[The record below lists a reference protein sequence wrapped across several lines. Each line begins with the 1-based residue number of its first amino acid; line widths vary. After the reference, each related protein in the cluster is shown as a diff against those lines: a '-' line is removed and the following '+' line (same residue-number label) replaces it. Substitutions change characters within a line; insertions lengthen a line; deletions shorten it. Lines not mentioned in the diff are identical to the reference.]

1 MIKRLLLLCTLLF
14 AVTGLFAQATGFV
27 KGTITTSDGKPAA
40 NVTVLIEQ
48 TKWGAISNE
57 KGEYLIKNVR
67 PGAWN
72 LKVSAVSVITQVK
85 QITVGAGETV
95 NADFVLSANSA
106 QLQEVTVSSRGPVK
120 ESNIVAKM
128 PLKNLENAQVY
139 NVVSAELLKQQNI
152 TTYDDA
158 MRNVPG
164 ISRTWES
171 TGRAGDGAAYFSLR
185 GFDAQPAL
193 TNGFPGLVSGNLEA
207 ANVESIEVIKGP
219 SGTLFGGS
227 FYAYGGII
235 NTITKKPY
243 HTFGGEVAY
252 TFGSYGLNRI
262 TADVNTPLSKT
273 EKIAL
278 RVNTAYHT
286 ENSFQDAGFK
296 KSFFISPALSY
307 EVNDRLS
314 FSLMAEILQEERA
327 VAPVFF
333 HSDRVSPL
341 IFKNIEQLG
350 LNDKLSFTSND
361 LTIRNPRFNVQGI
374 MTYKL
379 SDVWTSQTVV
389 SRAQVRSDGYYSY
402 IWDNDGVDEWFEHY
416 IHNENQTTAT
426 TDVQQNFNAD
436 FKIGSLRNRLLA
448 GLDYYGRKIVDN
460 GGGWGVIRQVT
471 PWGDARD
478 VDPNNPVYL
487 TRASVDNMLAGLD
500 PAIGANI
507 ENYSYSAYVSDV
519 LNITPALNVM
529 ASLRADYFHTP
540 GDGKKETTG
549 DNFDQFALSPK
560 FGIVYQPVL
569 NKVSVFANYMNTFI
583 NVSPTEVW
591 AEDPA
596 DNTWKPTGN
605 YMAMKPE
612 QANQWEAGVK
622 TDLFDNKLQAMV
634 SYYDIR
640 VSNRTLYPPNRT
652 AFQGGK
658 AGSKGFEVEVTAQ
671 PVHGL
676 NILAG
681 FSHNKT
687 EVLEGEGTDFYA
699 EKGRVI
705 GGQGPQDLA
714 NLWATYKFSNGSL
727 RNFGLGIGGNYA
739 GEYLVIDNSVTG
751 QFFLPSYALLNAS
764 VFYNADHFRFTFNMN
779 NLTNEQYYIG
789 YWSVNP
795 QKRRNF
801 ACSFAYKF

>member
-1 MIKRLLLLCTLLF
+1 MIKRLFLLCTFLF
-14 AVTGLFAQATGFV
+14 AAAALFAQSTGFV
-27 KGTITTSDGKPAA
+27 KGAVTTSDGQPAV
-40 NVTVLIEQ
+40 NVTVQIEQ

-67 PGAWN
+67 AGSWN
-72 LKVSAVSVITQVK
+72 LRVSAIGVATEIK
-85 QITVGAGETV
+85 QITVSAGETAEV
-95 NADFVLSANSA
+95 DFVLNANAA
-106 QLQEVTVSSRGPVK
+106 QLQEITVSSRGPVK
-120 ESNIVAKM
+120 ESDIVAKM
-128 PLKNLENAQVY
+128 PLKNLENPQVY

-193 TNGFPGLVSGNLEA
+193 TNGLPGLVSGNLDP
-207 ANVESIEVIKGP
+207 ANVEAIEVIKGP
-219 SGTLFGGS
+219 SGTLFGGA
-227 FYAYGGII
+227 FYSYGGII

-262 TADVNTPLSKT
+262 TADINTPLSKT

-286 ENSFQDAGFK
+286 ENSFQDAGYK
-296 KSFFISPALSY
+296 KSFFFAPALNY
-307 EVNDRLS
+307 EANDRLS
-314 FSLMAEILQEERA
+314 FSLQVEILQEERS

-333 HSDRVSPL
+333 HSDRFSPL
-341 IFKNIEQLG
+341 DFKNIEELR
-350 LNDKLSFTSND
+350 LDPKLSFTSND
-361 LTIRNPRFNVQGI
+361 LSIRNPRFNVQSQMI
-374 MTYKL
+374 YKL

-389 SRAQVRSDGYYSY
+389 SRASIKSDGYYSY
-402 IWDNDGVDEWFEHY
+402 IWDDASGDEWFEHY
-416 IHNENQTTAT
+416 IHNENQSTST
-426 TDVQQNFNAD
+426 TDIQQNFNAD
-436 FKIGSLRNRLLA
+436 FKIGSLRNRLLV
-448 GLDYYGRKIVDN
+448 GLEFYGRKIVDN

-471 PWGDARD
+471 PWGDTRD
-478 VDPNNPVYL
+478 VDPDNPLYL
-487 TRASVDNMLAGLD
+487 TRASVDQMLSGLD
-500 PAIGANI
+500 PAIGSNI
-507 ENYSYSAYVSDV
+507 ENYSYSAYASDV
-519 LNITPALNVM
+519 LNITPALSVM
-529 ASLRADYFHTP
+529 ASLRADYFYTP
-540 GDGKKETTG
+540 GDGKEETK
-549 DNFDQFALSPK
+549 DDEFDQLALSPK

-569 NKVSVFANYMNTFI
+569 NKVSIFANYMNTFV
-583 NVSPTEVW
+583 NVSPTDIW
-591 AEDPA
+591 AP
-596 DNTWKPTGN
+596 DNNNTLQPTGN
-605 YMAMKPE
+605 YKALKPE

-622 TDLFDNKLQAMV
+622 TDLFGNKLQAMV

-640 VSNRTLYPPNRT
+640 VSNRTLYPPAGT
-652 AFQGGK
+652 AYQGGE

-681 FSHNKT
+681 YSHNKT
-687 EVLEGEGTDFYA
+687 EVLEGIGNDFYA

-739 GEYLVIDNSVTG
+739 GEYLVIDNSATG
-751 QFFLPSYALLNAS
+751 QFFLPSYALLNGS
-764 VFYNADHFRFTFNMN
+764 VFYNADHFRFTLNVN
-779 NLTNEQYYIG
+779 NITNEQYYIG

-795 QKRRNF
+795 QRKRNF
-801 ACSFAYKF
+801 AASFAYRF

>member
-1 MIKRLLLLCTLLF
+1 MIKRLLLLCTFLF
-14 AVTGLFAQATGFV
+14 AATALSAQSTGFV
-27 KGTITTSDGKPAA
+27 KGAVTTSDGQPAV
-40 NVTVLIEQ
+40 NVTVQIEQ

-67 PGAWN
+67 AGSWS
-72 LKVSAVSVITQVK
+72 LRVSAIGVATEIKQV
-85 QITVGAGETV
+85 TVGAGQTAEV
-95 NADFVLSANSA
+95 DFVLNANAA
-106 QLQEVTVSSRGPVK
+106 QLQEITVSSRGPIK

-128 PLKNLENAQVY
+128 PLKNLENPQVY

-193 TNGFPGLVSGNLEA
+193 TNGLPGLVSGNLDPANIEA
-207 ANVESIEVIKGP
+207 VEVIKGP
-219 SGTLFGGS
+219 SGTLFGGA
-227 FYAYGGII
+227 FYSYGGII

-243 HTFGGEVAY
+243 HSFGGEVAY

-262 TADVNTPLSKT
+262 TADINTPLSKT

-286 ENSFQDAGFK
+286 ENSFQDAGYK
-296 KSFFISPALSY
+296 KSFFFAPALSY

-314 FSLMAEILQEERA
+314 FSLQAEILQEERS

-333 HSDRVSPL
+333 HSDRFSPL
-341 IFKNIEQLG
+341 DFKNIEELR
-350 LNDKLSFTSND
+350 LDPKLSFTSND
-361 LTIRNPRFNVQGI
+361 LSIRNPRFNVQGQMI
-374 MTYKL
+374 YKL

-389 SRAQVRSDGYYSY
+389 SRASIKSDGYYSY
-402 IWDNDGVDEWFEHY
+402 IWDDASGDEWFEHY
-416 IHNENQTTAT
+416 IHNENQSTST
-426 TDVQQNFNAD
+426 TDIQQNFNAD
-436 FKIGSLRNRLLA
+436 FKIGSLRNRLLI
-448 GLDYYGRKIVDN
+448 GLDFYGRKIVDN

-471 PWGDARD
+471 PWGDTRD
-478 VDPNNPVYL
+478 PDPDNPVYL
-487 TRASVDNMLAGLD
+487 TRASVDQLLSGLD
-500 PAIGANI
+500 PAIGSNI
-507 ENYSYSAYVSDV
+507 ENYSYSAYASDV
-519 LNITPALNVM
+519 LNITPALSVM
-529 ASLRADYFHTP
+529 ASLRADYFYTP
-540 GDGKKETTG
+540 GDDKEETK
-549 DNFDQFALSPK
+549 DDEFDQLALSPK
-560 FGIVYQPVL
+560 FGIVYQPIL
-569 NKVSVFANYMNTFI
+569 NKVSVFANYMNTFV
-583 NVSPTEVW
+583 NVSPTEIW
-591 AEDPA
+591 AP
-596 DNTWKPTGN
+596 DNNNTMQPTGN
-605 YMAMKPE
+605 YKALKPE

-640 VSNRTLYPPNRT
+640 VSNRTLYPPAGT
-652 AFQGGK
+652 AYQGGK

-681 FSHNKT
+681 YSHNKT
-687 EVLEGEGTDFYA
+687 EVLEGIGTDFYA

-739 GEYLVIDNSVTG
+739 GEYLVIDNSATG

-764 VFYNADHFRFTFNMN
+764 VFYNADHFRFTLNVN
-779 NLTNEQYYIG
+779 NITNEQYYIG

-795 QKRRNF
+795 QRKRNF
-801 ACSFAYKF
+801 ACSFAYRF

>member
-14 AVTGLFAQATGFV
+14 SVTAIFAQNAFV

-40 NVTVLIEQ
+40 NVTVMIEQ

-72 LKVSAVSVITQVK
+72 LKVSAIAVASQTK
-85 QITVGAGETV
+85 QISVAAGETLQ
-95 NADFVLSANSA
+95 ADFVLNTSSA
-106 QLQEVTVSSRGPVK
+106 QLQEVIISTKGPVK
-120 ESNIVAKM
+120 ENNIVAKM
-128 PLKNLENAQVY
+128 PLKNLENPQVY
-139 NVVSAELLKQQNI
+139 NTVSAELMKQQNI

-193 TNGFPGLVSGNLEA
+193 TNGLPGMVSGNLDP
-207 ANVESIEVIKGP
+207 ANVEAIEVIKGP
-219 SGTLFGGS
+219 SGTLFGGA
-227 FYAYGGII
+227 FYSYGGII

-243 HTFGGEVAY
+243 HSFGGEVAY

-262 TADVNTPLSKT
+262 TADINTPLSKT

-286 ENSFQDAGFK
+286 ENTFQDAGFK
-296 KSFFISPALSY
+296 KSFFVAPALSY

-314 FSLMAEILQEERA
+314 FSLMAEIYQEERS

-333 HSDRVSPL
+333 HSDRVTPL
-341 IFKNIEQLG
+341 VFKNIQELG

-361 LTIRNPRFNVQGI
+361 LTIRNPRFNIQGQ
-374 MTYKL
+374 MVYKL

-389 SRAQVRSDGYYSY
+389 SRAQVKSDGYYSY
-402 IWDNDGVDEWFEHY
+402 IWDGAGGDEWFEHY
-416 IHNENQTTAT
+416 IHNENQTTYT
-426 TDVQQNFNAD
+426 TDIQQNFNAD
-436 FKIGSLRNRLLA
+436 FKIGSLRNRLLV
-448 GLDYYGRKIVDN
+448 GLDYYGRKVIDN

-471 PWGDARD
+471 PWGDSRD
-478 VDPNNPVYL
+478 IDPDNPVYL
-487 TRASVDNMLAGLD
+487 TRASVDNMLSGLD
-500 PAIGANI
+500 PMIGSNI
-507 ENYSYSAYVSDV
+507 DNYSYSAYVSDV
-519 LNITPALNVM
+519 LNITPALSVM
-529 ASLRADYFHTP
+529 ASLRADYFYTP
-540 GDGKKETTG
+540 GDGDDATEG
-549 DNFDQFALSPK
+549 DEYDQFALSPK
-560 FGIVYQPVL
+560 FGIVYQPIL
-569 NKVSVFANYMNTFI
+569 NKLSVFANYMNAFI
-583 NVSPTEVW
+583 NVAPQQNFNSPQYQ
-591 AEDPA
+591 AF
-596 DNTWKPTGN
+596 
-605 YMAMKPE
+605 KPE

-622 TDLFDNKLQAMV
+622 ANLFSDKLQAIL
-634 SYYDIR
+634 SYYDITVSDR
-640 VSNRTLYPPNRT
+640 VLYPPAAD

-658 AGSKGFEVEVTAQ
+658 AGSKGIEVELTAQ
-671 PVHGL
+671 PVHGF

-681 FSHNKT
+681 YSHNKT
-687 EVLEGEGTDFYA
+687 EVLEGMGTDFYA
-699 EKGRVI
+699 EKGRAT
-705 GGQGPQDLA
+705 GGQGPQNLA
-714 NLWATYKFSNGSL
+714 NLWATYKFSNGTL

-739 GEYLVIDNSVTG
+739 SEYLVVDNSVTG
-751 QFFLPSYALLNAS
+751 QFFLPSYTLLNGS
-764 VFYNADHFRFTFNMN
+764 VFYNADHFRFTLNVN
-779 NLTNEQYYIG
+779 NITNEQYYIG

-795 QKRRNF
+795 QRRRNF